1 MPPSN
6 PWACQRSDQA
16 PRVEKP
22 WSPRPK
28 CTSAAQSD
36 SGIIHTSMIEVPM
49 PNHISM
55 RKWWTLGIIGHHCVM
70 FQDYAQFALFPA
82 SMVIADNTR
91 KRLSWSLGWVSSH
104 CLRSSIALRL
114 RQVAVTFLLRL
125 NHGTQWNSCQ
135 VLLKASSLLQQMF
148 RQQYI
153 CIGCIGSTESIRQRE
168 QCRLKKALLPEMTGW
183 WLQPPGKCLPFYK
196 CRKTLETW
204 NHRPKV
210 RICGFCA
217 GIRARLLKQPSS
229 KTSRLQQHDLPSPN
243 LELGPHFQ
251 LHWPF
256 LIKSC
261 FLQVLNINKKRKKTA
276 HKKTA
281 KIIHGIPL
289 LTRTLHSLVQKRVST
304 TTPKHVTS
312 KISHPYQAHPL
323 KCSLKSLPTQP
334 TPPKKNIFAIL
345 WRIGGSG
352 FPPFQK
358 YEHCSTLL
366 RSAVDGECS

>member
-1 MPPSN
+1 
-6 PWACQRSDQA
+6 
-16 PRVEKP
+16 
-22 WSPRPK
+22 
-28 CTSAAQSD
+28 
-36 SGIIHTSMIEVPM
+36 
-49 PNHISM
+49 
-55 RKWWTLGIIGHHCVM
+55 
-70 FQDYAQFALFPA
+70 
-82 SMVIADNTR
+82 
-91 KRLSWSLGWVSSH
+91 
-104 CLRSSIALRL
+104 
-114 RQVAVTFLLRL
+114 
-125 NHGTQWNSCQ
+125 
-135 VLLKASSLLQQMF
+135 
-148 RQQYI
+148 
-153 CIGCIGSTESIRQRE
+153 
-168 QCRLKKALLPEMTGW
+168 MTGW

-334 TPPKKNIFAIL
+334 TPPKKHL
-345 WRIGGSG
+345 WNSVKNRWVRV
-352 FPPFQK
+352 PPIPKIWTLFYIVEISCGWRVFLIAKIIYIYLMTKQC
-358 YEHCSTLL
+358 HCIWK
-366 RSAVDGECS
+366 DIDCE